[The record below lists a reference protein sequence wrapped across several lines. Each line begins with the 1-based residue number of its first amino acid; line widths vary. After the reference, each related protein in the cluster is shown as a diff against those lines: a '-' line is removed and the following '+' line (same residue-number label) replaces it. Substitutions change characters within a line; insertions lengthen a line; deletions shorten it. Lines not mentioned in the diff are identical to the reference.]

1 MKAFLGLTFSFF
13 FINGFAIQS
22 TERNLFED
30 RSELASG
37 TEFNESST
45 GTVHHVLLAAIG
57 QIAAATGRINEDHF
71 SPELSEKTKNRLH
84 QFYNVN
90 HSGDVSR
97 LDLSRKYKIITN
109 SLPEKPTVNSADFF
123 CRYLFH
129 IGNWYKDS

>member
-22 TERNLFED
+22 TERNSFEG

-37 TEFNESST
+37 TEFNESSS
-45 GTVHHVLLAAIG
+45 GTVRHVLLATIE
-57 QIAAATGRINEDHF
+57 QIATATGRINEAHW
-71 SPELSEKTKNRLH
+71 SPELSVKTKNRLH
-84 QFYNVN
+84 QLYNDN
-90 HSGDVSR
+90 HSVDVSG
-97 LDLSRKYKIITN
+97 LDLSPKYKIITN

-129 IGNWYKDS
+129 IGNWYKDR